1 MANFDLVIDPLIL
14 SEGGYNDRSAD
25 RGGPTKYGISQ
36 RSYPTLDIK
45 NLTVNQAKAIYK
57 KDYWDKIKGDKIK
70 DQKTAYHIFDIAVN
84 SGPGTAA
91 KLTQQSLNQM
101 GYSLAVD
108 NTIGPLTLAAL
119 NTANQTK
126 FNDNLYNLRIKLY
139 NAIVSNDASQMANY
153 NGWLNRAKAV
163 IDQTF
168 TAVASQA
175 KSPNTL
181 ALLALGLF
189 AFYAISKKQ
198 IGV

>member
-1 MANFDLVIDPLIL
+1 MADFEPAIIPLL
-14 SEGGYNDRSAD
+14 ASEGGYSDRSAD

-36 RSYPTLDIK
+36 KSYPGLDIK
-45 NLTVNQAKAIYK
+45 NLTVTQAKAIYK

-70 DQKTAYHIFDIAVN
+70 NQNTAYHIFDIAVN

-101 GYSLAVD
+101 GYTLAVD
-108 NTIGPLTLAAL
+108 NAIGPLTLAAL
-119 NTANQTK
+119 NTANQAK
-126 FNDNLYNLRIKLY
+126 FNDNLYNLRIKFY
-139 NAIVSNDASQMANY
+139 NAIVSKDASQMANY

-163 IDQTF
+163 IDQSF

-181 ALLALGLF
+181 AVLSIGLLALYIF
-189 AFYAISKKQ
+189 SKKQ